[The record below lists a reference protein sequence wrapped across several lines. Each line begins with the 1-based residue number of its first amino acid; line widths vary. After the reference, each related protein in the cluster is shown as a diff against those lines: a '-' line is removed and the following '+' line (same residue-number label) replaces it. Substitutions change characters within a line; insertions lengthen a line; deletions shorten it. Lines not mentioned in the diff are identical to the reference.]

1 MLPRMDGLMMETELT
16 LALLFER
23 VERYFAKTEIVS
35 RNPDKSI
42 SRTTYGEVLR
52 RSRKLANALVK
63 LGVKPGD
70 RVATL
75 AWNSS
80 RHLEAYYAIPM
91 TGAVLH
97 TMNPRL
103 SAVDLA
109 YIMNHAE
116 DKVVLVDEVLLPVWE
131 KFKDQVKPKHMVVI
145 GKELDALMERE
156 SDKIGRASCR
166 ERV

>member
-1 MLPRMDGLMMETELT
+1 MLARMNGMMMETELT

-23 VERYFAKTEIVS
+23 VGRYFSKVEVVS

-52 RSRKLANALVK
+52 RSKQLANVLVK
-63 LGVKPGD
+63 LGVKPGA

-80 RHLEAYYAIPM
+80 RHLEAYFAIPM

-103 SAVDLA
+103 SPVDLT

-116 DKVVLVDEVLLPVWE
+116 DQVLLVDEALLPVWE
-131 KFKDQVKPKHMVVI
+131 KFKANVK
-145 GKELDALMERE
+145 
-156 SDKIGRASCR
+156 
-166 ERV
+166 